1 MKILCL
7 MVDHLRAAVLLLCL
21 APALSQVAATQVWV
35 ASTGTVDE
43 SSLSTYFFSGQLAYV
58 RPALA
63 TGTVTLRY
71 NVLPVGKLVV
81 PITEPCCEGRD
92 LRVRFLDN
100 GSGAQ
105 VIVKLKRY
113 NVTTGQVTT
122 LLAFDS
128 NSQPPKLGFQES
140 SPTSGSFFNFSFADG
155 PTNGT
160 ENEGGDSVYFIE
172 ATLIRSAPGGNPGLG
187 SIRLLTALSP

>member
-1 MKILCL
+1 MKMLRIFL
-7 MVDHLRAAVLLLCL
+7 DHRGATTLLLCL
-21 APALSQVAATQVWV
+21 AALSQITAAQVWV

-43 SSLSTYFFSGQLAYV
+43 SSASSVLFSGQLAYV
-58 RPALA
+58 RPSLA

-81 PITEPCCEGRD
+81 PITQPCCEGRD

-100 GSGAQ
+100 GPGAQ
-105 VIVKLKRY
+105 VIVRLKRY

-122 LLAFDS
+122 LLTFDS
-128 NSQPPKLGFQES
+128 NSQPPQPGFQES
-140 SPTSGSFFNFSFADG
+140 NPTGGSFFNFSFADG
-155 PTNGT
+155 PTNGS
-160 ENEGGDSVYFIE
+160 ENLGGDSVYFIE